1 MKRINSF
8 DIDGVIYFGP
18 NDLGVFPG
26 PEDVII
32 TGRSFQEAPKTLEM
46 LRSRGINNPVFF
58 NPLTEEEKTR
68 ESSGE
73 WKAKVLKGL
82 INKGYDVHIHFEDD
96 PIQVETINRLE
107 PRVRVVH
114 LVHELTEK

>member
-8 DIDGVIYFGP
+8 DIDGVIYFGQE
-18 NDLGVFPG
+18 DLGVFPG
-26 PEDVII
+26 PEDILI
-32 TGRSFQEAPKTLEM
+32 TGRSFEESPKTLEM
-46 LRSRGINNPVFF
+46 LRSRGIHNQVFF
-58 NPLTEEEKTR
+58 NPLHEKDKTR
-68 ESSGE
+68 ESSGQ

-82 INKGYDVHIHFEDD
+82 LDNGYDIRIHFEDD
-96 PIQVETINRLE
+96 PIQVEQITKLE

>member
-8 DIDGVIYFGP
+8 DIDGVIYFGE
-18 NDLGVFPG
+18 DLGVFPS
-26 PEDVII
+26 DDDILV
-32 TGRSFQEAPKTLEM
+32 TGRSYEEAPKTLEM
-46 LRSRGINNPVFF
+46 LRARGIYNQVFF
-58 NPLTEEEKTR
+58 NPLPEAEKTR
-68 ESSGE
+68 QTSGQ

-82 INKGYDVHIHFEDD
+82 LDNGYDVRIHFEDD
-96 PIQVETINRLE
+96 PIQVDEINYLE